1 MRIVSITAGAGGMFC
16 GSCLRDNAAA
26 AALSALGHDAL
37 LVPTYTPITTDEQDV
52 STGRVFLGGVNV
64 YLQNAGWLF
73 RHLPAFVDRL
83 LNSNR
88 LLRWAGGF
96 VGRTDY
102 SKLGGL
108 TTAMLQGTHGRAKKE
123 ILKLVDWLAADIKPD
138 AVLITNALLS
148 GCVPPIRQRLG
159 VPVITT
165 LQGDDVFLDA
175 LPDADRRRCVE
186 LIRENDRHTSGYM
199 ATSHDYAEYMS
210 SYLGLDRTKIGVV
223 YPGLN
228 LKGHGSPTPRDPARP
243 PTLGYFARF
252 APEKGFHNAVEAY
265 IQLKARPGLEKL
277 RFLFGG
283 WLGEKYQP
291 YFAEQVKKLHAAGI
305 NPADFEHLPAPDL
318 ASKVKFFQGIDVLS
332 VPVAFRE
339 PKGLYILE
347 AWANGVPAVQ
357 PRSGTFPELIEPTG
371 GGLLYDPAKPEDLD
385 DQLASLLLDLPRA
398 AALGMKGHAGLHER
412 FTARHMAEATVEL
425 LQGHVDRPR
434 RVGPA
439 GVSPAP
445 THAG

>member
-52 STGRVFLGGVNV
+52 STKRVFLGGVNV

-73 RHLPAFVDRL
+73 RHLPQFVDAL
-83 LNSNR
+83 FDSNA

-102 SKLGGL
+102 SKLGSL
-108 TTAMLQGTHGRAKKE
+108 TTAMLEGTHGRAKKE
-123 ILKLVDWLAADIKPD
+123 IFKLVDWLAAEVKPD
-138 AVLITNALLS
+138 VVLMTNALLS
-148 GCVPPIRQRLG
+148 GCVPPIRERLG
-159 VPVITT
+159 VPVLTT

-175 LPDADRRRCVE
+175 LPDADRHRCIT
-186 LIRENDRHTSGYM
+186 LIRENDRDTSGYM
-199 ATSHDYAEYMS
+199 ATSHDYADFMS
-210 SYLGLDRTKIGVV
+210 QYLGLDRTKIGVV

-252 APEKGFHNAVEAY
+252 APEKGFHNSLDAF
-265 IQLKARPGLEKL
+265 LRLRKRPGLEKL

-283 WLGEKYQP
+283 WLGEKYKP
-291 YFAEQVKKLHAAGI
+291 YFNEQMAKLHAAGLSS
-305 NPADFEHLPAPDL
+305 PADFEHVQAPDL
-318 ASKVKFFQGIDVLS
+318 ASKVKLFQSIDVLS
-332 VPVAFRE
+332 VPVTFRE
-339 PKGLYILE
+339 PKGLYVLE

-357 PRSGTFPELIEPTG
+357 PRSGTFPELIEATG
-371 GGLLYDPAKPEDLD
+371 GGLLYDPAKPDELD
-385 DQLASLLLDLPRA
+385 SHLARLLTDLPRA
-398 AALGMKGHAGLHER
+398 AELGKKGHDGLHER
-412 FTARHMAEATVEL
+412 FTARHMAEATIEL
-425 LQGHVDRPR
+425 LQKYVVPTPR
-434 RVGPA
+434 HEPA
-439 GVSPAP
+439 TV
-445 THAG
+445 